1 MNCRAIQGLHDDAR
15 FISERTKMS
24 KLSGWKVNVSVRFL
38 KKFSAL
44 SPSPQS
50 FLCQVLPSSVLS
62 LLSEIY
68 LLQKNVAD
76 PQDRSCKTVGFPAVC
91 FAAARPL
98 QWESCVNQLNCIQ
111 LLLCFID
118 REVLNALQLSLALLW
133 AATRQICT
141 FSADNSSTFTWHFGR
156 KLSETC
162 NGLIEPNELYTFAF
176 ESESIGWTV
185 RPQIRAESFA
195 SAPVCGW
202 TWTRISSESKDFLKR
217 I

>member
-1 MNCRAIQGLHDDAR
+1 MNRRAIQGLHDDAR

-98 QWESCVNQLNCIQ
+98 Q
-111 LLLCFID
+111 
-118 REVLNALQLSLALLW
+118 
-133 AATRQICT
+133 
-141 FSADNSSTFTWHFGR
+141 
-156 KLSETC
+156 
-162 NGLIEPNELYTFAF
+162 
-176 ESESIGWTV
+176 
-185 RPQIRAESFA
+185 
-195 SAPVCGW
+195 
-202 TWTRISSESKDFLKR
+202 
-217 I
+217 